1 MLYKEFRDSYGN
13 RNRGNRP
20 YKPFKEEGFVNT
32 EATPLSLEQLVRGE
46 MYRLLKNI
54 RTAWFEYSRTNDTNV
69 KGRITAFDEF
79 MSIFAANNGE
89 NYDPAELA
97 VYLHGQHATYT
108 LLVDGPRDDDEAR
121 LRLSQWVEP
130 PEADPTDERE
140 EMYYDLVRFPL
151 DKIIVA

>member
-1 MLYKEFRDSYGN
+1 MLYKDFRNSHSN
-13 RNRGNRP
+13 NRGNRP
-20 YKPFKEEGFVNT
+20 YKPFKEEGFANT

-46 MYRLLKNI
+46 MYRLMRNI
-54 RTAWFEYSRTNDTNV
+54 RTAWFEYSRKNDINL
-69 KGRITAFDEF
+69 KGRINAFDEF

-89 NYDPAELA
+89 NYDPADLA

-108 LLVDGPRDDDEAR
+108 LLVDGPRDDDKSR

-130 PEADPTDERE
+130 PEADPTNERE

-151 DKIIVA
+151 DKVIVA

>member
-1 MLYKEFRDSYGN
+1 MLYKDFRNPNGN
-13 RNRGNRP
+13 HNRGNRP

-32 EATPLSLEQLVRGE
+32 EATPLSLEQLVRNE
-46 MYRLLKNI
+46 MYRLMKNI
-54 RTAWFEYSRTNDTNV
+54 RTAWFEYSRKNDINS
-69 KGRITAFDEF
+69 KGRIAAFDEF

-89 NYDPAELA
+89 NYDPADLA

-108 LLVDGPRDDDEAR
+108 LLVDGPRDDDKSR

-130 PEADPTDERE
+130 PEADPTNERW

-151 DKIIVA
+151 DKVIVA

>member
-1 MLYKEFRDSYGN
+1 MLYKDFRNSCSNNRSSRSY
-13 RNRGNRP
+13 
-20 YKPFKEEGFVNT
+20 KSFKEERFENT

-54 RTAWFEYSRTNDTNV
+54 RTAWFEYSRKNDINL
-69 KGRITAFDEF
+69 KGRVTAFDEF

-89 NYDPAELA
+89 NYNPADLG

-108 LLVDGPRDDDEAR
+108 LFVDGDLDGDKSR

>member
-1 MLYKEFRDSYGN
+1 MLYKDFRNPHGN
-13 RNRGNRP
+13 HNRGNRP

-54 RTAWFEYSRTNDTNV
+54 RTAWFEYERKNDINL
-69 KGRITAFDEF
+69 KGRVTAFDEF

-89 NYDPAELA
+89 SYNPEELG

-108 LLVDGPRDDDEAR
+108 LFVDGDLDGDKSR
-121 LRLSQWVEP
+121 LRLSQWVDP
-130 PEADPTDERE
+130 PEINPTDERC
-140 EMYYDLVRFPL
+140 EMYQDLVRFPL

>member
-1 MLYKEFRDSYGN
+1 MLYKDFRNNTNNKHGT
-13 RNRGNRP
+13 NRP
-20 YKPFKEEGFVNT
+20 YKPFKEEQLNNT

-54 RTAWFEYSRTNDTNV
+54 RTAWFEYTRKNDINL
-69 KGRITAFDEF
+69 KGRVTAFNEF

-89 NYDPAELA
+89 NYNPADLG

-108 LLVDGPRDDDEAR
+108 LFVDGDTDSDKSI

-130 PEADPTDERE
+130 PEADPTDDRE